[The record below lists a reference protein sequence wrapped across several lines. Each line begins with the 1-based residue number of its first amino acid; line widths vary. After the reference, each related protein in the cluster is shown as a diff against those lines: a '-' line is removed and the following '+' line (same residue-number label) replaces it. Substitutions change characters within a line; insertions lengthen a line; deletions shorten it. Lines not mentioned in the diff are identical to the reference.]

1 MQVRSWYIAP
11 CLHELRALESH
22 KFQRLQAG
30 HDFLIQRSHITTVA
44 VRDVFRLSSRIS
56 PEDVT
61 YDNKFRIS
69 ALPPEVAGSNFHCN
83 IHYSENLR
91 NSFWSGSAI
100 SNAALLYVP
109 CKNSHSLSKSM
120 PIALQRISKLKRFHS
135 FFQFWGVKTFLFKIF
150 FCLYSRVLA
159 DFTIFTGL
167 LRYMQPLPWEIGS
180 LGCRFH

>member
-11 CLHELRALESH
+11 CLHEFHALESH

-30 HDFLIQRSHITTVA
+30 HGFLIQRSHMTVA

-69 ALPPEVAGSNFHCN
+69 ALHASWGSGVHFYCN
-83 IHYSENLR
+83 IHYNENLC

-109 CKNSHSLSKSM
+109 CKNSHSLSKSR

-135 FFQFWGVKTFLFKIF
+135 FFQFWGLKHSFLKKF
-150 FCLYSRVLA
+150 FAFILV
-159 DFTIFTGL
+159 F
-167 LRYMQPLPWEIGS
+167 
-180 LGCRFH
+180 